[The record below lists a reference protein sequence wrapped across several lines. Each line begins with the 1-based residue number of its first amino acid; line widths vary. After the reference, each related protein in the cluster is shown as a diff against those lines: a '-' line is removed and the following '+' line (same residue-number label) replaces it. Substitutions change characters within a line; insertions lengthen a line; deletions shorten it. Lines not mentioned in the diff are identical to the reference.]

1 MPLAALLGAAA
12 LTLGACASDRSAA
25 GSSFQPVRP
34 GVLTVA
40 TAFLPAPG
48 FWQGRPP
55 TFGLE
60 AGLGAGFVRRPR
72 RPPPTFG
79 LEAGLAAALARRLGL
94 HRVEVVQVPF
104 AQLVRGKLHGADI
117 ALSQL
122 TPTKERE
129 RSVDFTTAY
138 LDAPPGVLARK
149 G

>member
-60 AGLGAGFVRRPR
+60 AGL
-72 RPPPTFG
+72 
-79 LEAGLAAALARRLGL
+79 AAAFARRLGL
-94 HRVEVVQVPF
+94 PPVGGGQGPF
-104 AQLVRGKLHGADI
+104 AQLVRGKLHGAGI
-117 ALSQL
+117 ALSPLAPAQERGSPGGF
-122 TPTKERE
+122 PTA
-129 RSVDFTTAY
+129 D
-138 LDAPPGVLARK
+138 
-149 G
+149 

>member
-55 TFGLE
+55 TY
-60 AGLGAGFVRRPR
+60 GF
-72 RPPPTFG
+72 
-79 LEAGLAAALARRLGL
+79 EAGLAAALARHFGL
-94 HRVEVVQVPF
+94 QRVQVVQVPF
-104 AQLVRGKLHGADI
+104 AAIVHGKLGGADI

-122 TPTKERE
+122 TPTKERD
-129 RSVDFTTAY
+129 RWVDFSTQY
-138 LDAPPGVLARK
+138 LAS
-149 G
+149 